1 MDSTS
6 QILLVV
12 LIVIYVFCQYRRYQK
27 PIYELVRALSER
39 VEAYRRERVRQAF
52 IEYQA
57 RTETE

>member
-12 LIVIYVFCQYRRYQK
+12 LMVVYVFCQYRRYQK
-27 PIYELVRALSER
+27 PIHELVGTLTER
-39 VEAYRRERVRQAF
+39 VEAYRRGRIRQAF

-57 RTETE
+57 RPETE

>member
-52 IEYQA
+52 IEDQA

>member
-12 LIVIYVFCQYRRYQK
+12 LMVIYVFCQYRRYRK
-27 PIYELVRALSER
+27 PIHELVRGLTER
-39 VEAYRRERVRQAF
+39 AEAYRRERVRQAF

-57 RTETE
+57 RPETE